1 MHPDV
6 ELAGCCDPDPNRA
19 LKYGETV
26 GYRRSYSD
34 IGTMLKAEMPDA
46 VILAVP
52 PEQTCNLA
60 APILEKGIP
69 MLLEKPPGNSSAEL
83 RRLILAAEGRG
94 LGAQVAFN
102 RRYMPIML
110 GALEIM
116 RSEFAHPFSG
126 HILYEMARYDRW
138 DHDFSTTAIH
148 AFDAVLLLTG
158 SPFHEAELQIRPVRQ
173 GSREAAN
180 VQLDA
185 ECVSGAR
192 VSLNIH
198 PVSGRNLESIEIHA
212 VGQSISM
219 SVPTSPGAKIC
230 GRLEHWRGDEM
241 VAEYTDRD
249 CDMVERLGIF
259 GETKAFI
266 DAVRSGAALAPSL
279 NECTQQVS
287 LMEAL
292 RSRISGAIRFEAH

>member
-6 ELAGCCDPDPNRA
+6 ELAGCCDPDPIRA
-19 LKYGETV
+19 QTYGETV

-46 VILAVP
+46 IVMAVP
-52 PEQTCNLA
+52 PEHTCTIA
-60 APILEKGIP
+60 APILEKGLP
-69 MLLEKPPGNSSAEL
+69 VLLEKPPGISSAEL
-83 RRLILAAEGRG
+83 RRLTLAAEGRG

-110 GALEIM
+110 KALEIL
-116 RSEFAHPFSG
+116 RSEFTEPFSG

-138 DHDFSTTAIH
+138 DPDFSTTAIH
-148 AFDAVLLLTG
+148 AFDAVLMLAG
-158 SPFHEAELQIRPVRQ
+158 SPFRAAELEIRPVRQ
-173 GSREAAN
+173 GSRETAN
-180 VQLDA
+180 AQLEA

-192 VSLNIH
+192 VSLSVH

-219 SVPTSPGAKIC
+219 SIPTSPGAKDC
-230 GRLEHWRGDEM
+230 GRLEHWRGDET
-241 VAEYTDRD
+241 VAEFTDQS

-266 DAVRSGAALAPSL
+266 DAVRTGAALAPSL

-292 RSRISGAIRFEAH
+292 RSRNSGAVRFEAP